1 MTDELRSPLEV
12 IASYDI
18 PTDSLVRATTRAGE
32 LYLNQRQFEQAIAE
46 IVGSDIRPAYG
57 NLKESRMYFRYTVQ
71 ETVRAFLGGEIPD
84 MGNVWEDA
92 QQRAQAFIGANPW
105 STKDFVSETNGV
117 DEFGSPRL
125 KVDARGNPKMKKG
138 AKKEL
143 ALSLYIRMND
153 GTNDRAAII
162 QALMDDVSM
171 TKAGAT
177 TYFHNMKKTYGYK
190 GPKTERKLREKK
202 PVTSAPAAPKKER
215 KGRSGPTKSSIAE
228 QVYLRMK
235 GFPKP
240 DIIAAIVQESGTSP
254 AGANTYYCACKK
266 KHGV

>member
-1 MTDELRSPLEV
+1 MTDELKSPLEV

-18 PTDSLVRATTRAGE
+18 PTDSIIRAARVAGE
-32 LYLNQRQFEQAIAE
+32 LYLNQSQFERAIAE
-46 IVGSDIRPAYG
+46 IVGSDTPPAYS

-71 ETVRAFLGGEIPD
+71 ETVRAFLGGDVPD
-84 MGNVWEDA
+84 MENVWRDS
-92 QQRAQAFIGANPW
+92 QQRAQAFISANPW
-105 STKDFVSETNGV
+105 CIKDFISETNGV

-125 KVDARGNPKMKKG
+125 KTDARGNPKMKKG

-143 ALSLYIRMND
+143 ALALYLRMND
-153 GTNDRAAII
+153 GANDRSAII
-162 QALMDDVSM
+162 QALMDEVSM

-177 TYFHNMKKTYGYK
+177 TYFHNMKKEYGYK
-190 GPKTERKLREKK
+190 GPKTEQKPREKNAVTPK
-202 PVTSAPAAPKKER
+202 PTAPKKER
-215 KGRSGPTKSSIAE
+215 KRRSGPTKSSIAE

-235 GFPKP
+235 GSPKP

-254 AGANTYYCACKK
+254 AGANTYYCASKK